1 MPSLQFE
8 KITIK
13 QGKKTISLPKAAFE
27 GLYQPNLFTTAIN
40 IDPYT
45 NTIYIQMLNGD
56 GAGAYYVIW
65 KIVNGVYKDR
75 LIAYGF

>member
-1 MPSLQFE
+1 
-8 KITIK
+8 
-13 QGKKTISLPKAAFE
+13 
-27 GLYQPNLFTTAIN
+27 
-40 IDPYT
+40 
-45 NTIYIQMLNGD
+45 MLNGD